1 MGFRSSSVSG
11 GGITGFFGDR
21 AFARSLMHIALPVTL
36 QSMLRASFSIID
48 QVMIGQLGSAS
59 ISGIGLGGK
68 FASIHNVVLSA
79 VTAAGAI
86 LISQYLGQGSRKNA
100 ARSYSVNLLVSLAIA
115 AVFTLVST
123 RFAEPILGLYTQDD
137 ATRALGQTYLQTYA
151 WSFFPAALSGMA
163 ETLLCCMEAAVFP
176 LIASMTSLCI
186 NTGLNYLL
194 IFGHGGLPALGVQ
207 GAAVASVAAQV
218 VSCLLVYLFLA
229 VRLRK
234 KQWRLRFT
242 LGFTRP
248 ELLTYAKIL
257 LPLLAVNFC
266 GAWARTSTPPSTA
279 TSAPRPGAA
288 MTMTTPIQCLMVG
301 ALSGLSKAAAIL
313 IGKSLGTQEYDR
325 AYRDA
330 QRLMRCGLAASLV
343 LSALLLVFGRLYTT
357 IYRVEPEVRA
367 TAYLLLVVFAVIS
380 PVKVQNMILG
390 GGILKSGGKT
400 NYTLAIDLI
409 GTWGFGVP
417 LGFLAA
423 FVLKLPVAPVYFCSR
438 WKNVSAWRSRCGCSK
453 SAAGCSSC
461 NGGAAWIHYR

>member
-1 MGFRSSSVSG
+1 MAILIRREQGFYRRLMKLSMPIVLQNLITFSLGLIDTFMVS
-11 GGITGFFGDR
+11 
-21 AFARSLMHIALPVTL
+21 
-36 QSMLRASFSIID
+36 
-48 QVMIGQLGSAS
+48 QLGNTEMA
-59 ISGIGLGGK
+59 
-68 FASIHNVVLSA
+68 A
-79 VTAAGAI
+79 VTAANVPVFL
-86 LISQYLGQGSRKNA
+86 LISIVFGVQSGLGI
-100 ARSYSVNLLVSLAIA
+100 LVSQYWGKQNMKSISRSIGVASFVGA
-115 AVFTLVST
+115 AVATVLAAVLFFWPVQIMDLLSNNHQLS
-123 RFAEPILGLYTQDD
+123 ILG
-137 ATRALGQTYLQTYA
+137 APYLKIIGISYIFNMLSSVYA
-151 WSFFPAALSGMA
+151 SAQRSAENPSFGMKLFGA
-163 ETLLCCMEAAVFP
+163 STL
-176 LIASMTSLCI
+176 I

-229 VRLRK
+229 VRLRQ

-248 ELLTYAKIL
+248 ELLTCAKIL
-257 LPLLAVNFC
+257 LPLLASEFLWSLGENVY
-266 GAWARTSTPPSTA
+266 
-279 TSAPRPGAA
+279 SAIYGNIGTQACAA

-325 AYRDA
+325 AYRDS
-330 QRLMRCGLAASLV
+330 QRLMRCGLATSLV

-417 LGFLAA
+417 LGLAA
-423 FVLKLPVAPVYFCSR
+423 FVLKLPVVPVYFLLSLEECVRLALSLR
-438 WKNVSAWRSRCGCSK
+438 LFKKRS
-453 SAAGCSSC
+453 
-461 NGGAAWIHYR
+461 WMQQL

>member
-1 MGFRSSSVSG
+1 MLQCLKREPGFYQYLWG
-11 GGITGFFGDR
+11 LTGP
-21 AFARSLMHIALPVTL
+21 IALQNLITFTLGLMDTLMVSWLGNTQMAAVTTANVPVFL
-36 QSMLRASFSIID
+36 LISIVFGVQSGLSILVSQYWGKRDMEHISRAIGVAAML
-48 QVMIGQLGSAS
+48 GT
-59 ISGIGLGGK
+59 GLT
-68 FASIHNVVLSA
+68 VVL
-79 VTAAGAI
+79 
-86 LISQYLGQGSRKNA
+86 
-100 ARSYSVNLLVSLAIA
+100 A
-115 AVFTLVST
+115 AVLYLWPVEIMDLLSNNHELSVLGAPYLKLIGISYVFNMLSSLYVSA
-123 RFAEPILGLYTQDD
+123 RRSAEDAGFGMKLFAMSTVL
-137 ATRALGQTYLQTYA
+137 
-151 WSFFPAALSGMA
+151 
-163 ETLLCCMEAAVFP
+163 
-176 LIASMTSLCI
+176 

-257 LPLLAVNFC
+257 LPLLASEFLWSLGENVY
-266 GAWARTSTPPSTA
+266 
-279 TSAPRPGAA
+279 SAIYGNIGTQACAA

-400 NYTLAIDLI
+400 NYTLAIDL
-409 GTWGFGVP
+409 FGVP

-423 FVLKLPVAPVYFCSR
+423 FVLKLPVAPVYFLLSLEECVRLALSLR
-438 WKNVSAWRSRCGCSK
+438 LFKKRS
-453 SAAGCSSC
+453 
-461 NGGAAWIHYR
+461 WMQQL

>member
-1 MGFRSSSVSG
+1 M
-11 GGITGFFGDR
+11 
-21 AFARSLMHIALPVTL
+21 
-36 QSMLRASFSIID
+36 
-48 QVMIGQLGSAS
+48 
-59 ISGIGLGGK
+59 
-68 FASIHNVVLSA
+68 
-79 VTAAGAI
+79 
-86 LISQYLGQGSRKNA
+86 
-100 ARSYSVNLLVSLAIA
+100 
-115 AVFTLVST
+115 
-123 RFAEPILGLYTQDD
+123 
-137 ATRALGQTYLQTYA
+137 
-151 WSFFPAALSGMA
+151 
-163 ETLLCCMEAAVFP
+163 
-176 LIASMTSLCI
+176 
-186 NTGLNYLL
+186 
-194 IFGHGGLPALGVQ
+194 
-207 GAAVASVAAQV
+207 

-229 VRLRK
+229 VRLRQ

-257 LPLLAVNFC
+257 LPLLASEFLWSLGENVY
-266 GAWARTSTPPSTA
+266 
-279 TSAPRPGAA
+279 SAIYGNIGTQACAA

-423 FVLKLPVAPVYFCSR
+423 FVLKLPVAPVYFLLSLEECVRLALSLR
-438 WKNVSAWRSRCGCSK
+438 LFKKRS
-453 SAAGCSSC
+453 
-461 NGGAAWIHYR
+461 WMQQL

>member
-1 MGFRSSSVSG
+1 
-11 GGITGFFGDR
+11 
-21 AFARSLMHIALPVTL
+21 
-36 QSMLRASFSIID
+36 
-48 QVMIGQLGSAS
+48 MIGQLGSAS

-68 FASIHNVVLSA
+68 FASIHNVVRSA

-86 LISQYLGQGSRKNA
+86 VISQYLGQGRLMQKRGPQLQRQPAGVAGHCSGVYA
-100 ARSYSVNLLVSLAIA
+100 GLPPGLPSL
-115 AVFTLVST
+115 
-123 RFAEPILGLYTQDD
+123 ILSLYTQDD

-186 NTGLNYLL
+186 DTGLNYLL

-218 VSCLLVYLFLA
+218 ASCLLVYLFLA
-229 VRLRK
+229 VRLAEK
-234 KQWRLRFT
+234 AVAAAVHAGLHPAGTAYLRQNSVCHCWPAEFLWS
-242 LGFTRP
+242 LG
-248 ELLTYAKIL
+248 ENVY
-257 LPLLAVNFC
+257 
-266 GAWARTSTPPSTA
+266 
-279 TSAPRPGAA
+279 SAIYGNIGTQACAA

-423 FVLKLPVAPVYFCSR
+423 FVLKLPVAPVYFLLSLEECVRLALSLR
-438 WKNVSAWRSRCGCSK
+438 LFKKAQLDAAVVTEVQHGYITGKRATLYGNAAALARGKAVTPIWRR
-453 SAAGCSSC
+453 
-461 NGGAAWIHYR
+461 GARGL

>member
-1 MGFRSSSVSG
+1 MGFRSSSVSR

-36 QSMLRASFSIID
+36 QSMLRAAFSIID
-48 QVMIGQLGSAS
+48 QVMIGQLGSAI

-229 VRLRK
+229 VRLRQ

-257 LPLLAVNFC
+257 LPLLASEFLWSLGENVY
-266 GAWARTSTPPSTA
+266 
-279 TSAPRPGAA
+279 SAIYGNIGTQACAA
-288 MTMTTPIQCLMVG
+288 MTMTTP
-301 ALSGLSKAAAIL
+301 IL

-330 QRLMRCGLAASLV
+330 QRLMRCGLATSLV

-423 FVLKLPVAPVYFCSR
+423 FVLKLPVAPVYFLLSLEECVRLALSLR
-438 WKNVSAWRSRCGCSK
+438 LFKKRS
-453 SAAGCSSC
+453 
-461 NGGAAWIHYR
+461 WMQQL

>member
-207 GAAVASVAAQV
+207 GAAGIKGAAIATLISQ
-218 VSCLLVYLFLA
+218 LFNLVFIA
-229 VRLRK
+229 VGFALCIRK
-234 KQWRLRFT
+234 DEDKPVWSLRFSKIT
-242 LGFTRP
+242 IKDYLIMIMPILVSEFLWSLG
-248 ELLTYAKIL
+248 ENVY
-257 LPLLAVNFC
+257 
-266 GAWARTSTPPSTA
+266 
-279 TSAPRPGAA
+279 SAIYGNIGTQACAA

-423 FVLKLPVAPVYFCSR
+423 FVLKLPVAPVYFLLSLEECVRLALSLR
-438 WKNVSAWRSRCGCSK
+438 LFKKRS
-453 SAAGCSSC
+453 
-461 NGGAAWIHYR
+461 WMQQL

>member
-194 IFGHGGLPALGVQ
+194 RPRRAARTGGAGRGSSQRGCAGGV
-207 GAAVASVAAQV
+207 
-218 VSCLLVYLFLA
+218 
-229 VRLRK
+229 
-234 KQWRLRFT
+234 
-242 LGFTRP
+242 
-248 ELLTYAKIL
+248 LLTC
-257 LPLLAVNFC
+257 LP
-266 GAWARTSTPPSTA
+266 
-279 TSAPRPGAA
+279 
-288 MTMTTPIQCLMVG
+288 
-301 ALSGLSKAAAIL
+301 
-313 IGKSLGTQEYDR
+313 
-325 AYRDA
+325 
-330 QRLMRCGLAASLV
+330 
-343 LSALLLVFGRLYTT
+343 VFGRAAAAKAVAAAVHAGLHSAGTSYL
-357 IYRVEPEVRA
+357 RQNSAA
-367 TAYLLLVVFAVIS
+367 TAG
-380 PVKVQNMILG
+380 Q
-390 GGILKSGGKT
+390 
-400 NYTLAIDLI
+400 
-409 GTWGFGVP
+409 
-417 LGFLAA
+417 
-423 FVLKLPVAPVYFCSR
+423 
-438 WKNVSAWRSRCGCSK
+438 
-453 SAAGCSSC
+453 
-461 NGGAAWIHYR
+461 

>member
-1 MGFRSSSVSG
+1 MLLRYAAEHGYTVQEVYIDEDYSG
-11 GGITGFFGDR
+11 ADR
-21 AFARSLMHIALPVTL
+21 RRPAFNQMLAAAERREFDVILAKT
-36 QSMLRASFSIID
+36 QSRFTRDMEL
-48 QVMIGQLGSAS
+48 VEKYLH
-59 ISGIGLGGK
+59 GK
-68 FASIHNVVLSA
+68 FAEWGIRFIAVVDH
-79 VTAAGAI
+79 VD
-86 LISQYLGQGSRKNA
+86 
-100 ARSYSVNLLVSLAIA
+100 
-115 AVFTLVST
+115 
-123 RFAEPILGLYTQDD
+123 TQD
-137 ATRALGQTYLQTYA
+137 RAGKK
-151 WSFFPAALSGMA
+151 
-163 ETLLCCMEAAVFP
+163 
-176 LIASMTSLCI
+176 
-186 NTGLNYLL
+186 
-194 IFGHGGLPALGVQ
+194 VQ

-257 LPLLAVNFC
+257 LPLLASEFLWSLGENVY
-266 GAWARTSTPPSTA
+266 
-279 TSAPRPGAA
+279 SAIYGNIGTQACAA

-423 FVLKLPVAPVYFCSR
+423 FVLKLPVAPVYFLLSLEECVRLALSLR
-438 WKNVSAWRSRCGCSK
+438 LFKKRS
-453 SAAGCSSC
+453 
-461 NGGAAWIHYR
+461 WMQQL

>member
-100 ARSYSVNLLVSLAIA
+100 ARSYSVNLLVSLAIT

-186 NTGLNYLL
+186 NTGLNCLL

-229 VRLRK
+229 VRLRQ

-242 LGFTRP
+242 LGFTQP

-257 LPLLAVNFC
+257 LPLLASEFLWSLGENVY
-266 GAWARTSTPPSTA
+266 
-279 TSAPRPGAA
+279 SAIYGNIGTQACAA

-390 GGILKSGGKT
+390 GGIL
-400 NYTLAIDLI
+400 
-409 GTWGFGVP
+409 
-417 LGFLAA
+417 
-423 FVLKLPVAPVYFCSR
+423 
-438 WKNVSAWRSRCGCSK
+438 
-453 SAAGCSSC
+453 
-461 NGGAAWIHYR
+461 

>member
-257 LPLLAVNFC
+257 LPLLASEFLWSLGENVY
-266 GAWARTSTPPSTA
+266 
-279 TSAPRPGAA
+279 SAIYGNIGTQACAA

-343 LSALLLVFGRLYTT
+343 LSALLLRL
-357 IYRVEPEVRA
+357 PK
-367 TAYLLLVVFAVIS
+367 F
-380 PVKVQNMILG
+380 
-390 GGILKSGGKT
+390 
-400 NYTLAIDLI
+400 
-409 GTWGFGVP
+409 
-417 LGFLAA
+417 FLS
-423 FVLKLPVAPVYFCSR
+423 FS
-438 WKNVSAWRSRCGCSK
+438 
-453 SAAGCSSC
+453 
-461 NGGAAWIHYR
+461 

>member
-123 RFAEPILGLYTQDD
+123 RFAAPILGLYTQDD

-257 LPLLAVNFC
+257 LPLLASEFLWSLGQNVE
-266 GAWARTSTPPSTA
+266 
-279 TSAPRPGAA
+279 SAVYGHLGMANLAA
-288 MTMTTPIQCLMVG
+288 YTLTCPIQGLIVG
-301 ALSGLSKAAAIL
+301 ALSGLSAAAGVMVGKRLGRKEYDEAYTESKKIMYAGL
-313 IGKSLGTQEYDR
+313 IGAAAVSILLILLAGVYT
-325 AYRDA
+325 
-330 QRLMRCGLAASLV
+330 GL
-343 LSALLLVFGRLYTT
+343 
-357 IYRVEPEVRA
+357 YRVDDSVKELGKI
-367 TAYLLLVVFAVIS
+367 LLIVFALYA
-380 PVKVQNMILG
+380 PVKVENMILG
-390 GGILKSGGKT
+390 GGIIRSGGNTKMIMMIDIVGT
-400 NYTLAIDLI
+400 WCIGIPLCLLAAYVFNWGIVGVYTLLTTEELFRLAVSLI
-409 GTWGFGVP
+409 VF
-417 LGFLAA
+417 
-423 FVLKLPVAPVYFCSR
+423 KR
-438 WKNVSAWRSRCGCSK
+438 RK
-453 SAAGCSSC
+453 
-461 NGGAAWIHYR
+461 WIISLC